1 MRSNRDG
8 NSKNIF
14 SPHHFSLT
22 ATPLSTPSL
31 CLWSPPAQPSGLLAA
46 QGQRRDGSVH
56 LLHVP
61 HRPLP
66 LHVLGVWPA
75 LRRPALRRALPLA
88 AHHQRGKLVH
98 PGAAG
103 LLVRSALPK
112 GLPPVQA
119 QPHARLRPRRRARRR
134 LQGQLM
140 SPVWLLA
147 EGAVS

>member
-1 MRSNRDG
+1 MRSNREG
-8 NSKNIF
+8 NLKNILF
-14 SPHHFSLT
+14 PYHSVLT
-22 ATPLSTPSL
+22 ATPLSTPSF
-31 CLWSPPAQPSGLLAA
+31 CLWSPPARPSGLLAA

-66 LHVLGVWPA
+66 LHVLRVRPA
-75 LRRPALRRALPLA
+75 LRRPTLQRALPLA
-88 AHHQRGKLVH
+88 VHHQRGKLVH

-119 QPHARLRPRRRARRR
+119 QPHARLRPCRRARRR
-134 LQGQLM
+134 FQGQLM

-147 EGAVS
+147 EDAVG